1 MKKTQKILSA
11 ALSAAL
17 VLSAMAVPA
26 FADEAVGGGSAGA
39 AAGGSNPT
47 ESSTEVTPG
56 GTTEGT
62 GEGTGESTTTNVA
75 NVDGVECAT
84 VEDVNNAIKNS
95 ESKTLE
101 IELLNNATG
110 SIVIPEKTTVT
121 LDLNDKN
128 ITNEE
133 KKHTISNYGTLI
145 IKGSGTVDNVSHA
158 CAAVCN
164 YEGGNV
170 TLNGGTYTRS
180 KENGINSTN
189 AGGNSYYTIKNWGV
203 MTINDGVTVSNKG
216 HYSSMLGNGYQ
227 DGTNFDNHKD
237 ITEPNVSLTINGGT
251 FTGGINTIKNDDW
264 AKLAINGGTFENY
277 TQQSVMNW
285 NEAEISGG
293 TFTGAEGAKTV
304 VWNGY
309 GDANM
314 DKGKLTISGGT
325 FNGDVVATDLYSPLG
340 NPSVKISGGT
350 FTGDIIVQTL
360 SATTAI
366 DKDYL
371 EVSGGA
377 FGKDSE
383 ITLQQFVNKNEKK
396 GDPVTGNIGD
406 YCASGYTYVTD
417 GEGNTIVAAQRRKP
431 SGGST
436 GGGSSTVTSSY
447 SVTFNTN
454 GGSTIA
460 KETVEAN
467 SVLEKPTAPTKEGY
481 DFAGW
486 YTDKELTTVYDFT
499 AKITKN
505 LTLYA
510 AWAEKG
516 DEANQIIL
524 TIGEKTAKAF
534 GETKTNDVAP
544 KIVND
549 RTMLPARFVAESLG
563 AKVDWDE
570 EKQLVT
576 IVGVNE
582 KNEEVTIL
590 ITIDSDIALVN
601 GKEVKLDSPAF
612 IENDRTYTP
621 LRFISENLGAKVDW
635 NEEQQKVTIT
645 KLQATETAETD
656 ESAEEK

>member
-1 MKKTQKILSA
+1 MTVKCDGEVSTSASESA
-11 ALSAAL
+11 A
-17 VLSAMAVPA
+17 
-26 FADEAVGGGSAGA
+26 
-39 AAGGSNPT
+39 
-47 ESSTEVTPG
+47 
-56 GTTEGT
+56 
-62 GEGTGESTTTNVA
+62 VA
-75 NVDGVECAT
+75 NFPDAS
-84 VEDVNNAIKNS
+84 A
-95 ESKTLE
+95 
-101 IELLNNATG
+101 
-110 SIVIPEKTTVT
+110 
-121 LDLNDKN
+121 
-128 ITNEE
+128 
-133 KKHTISNYGTLI
+133 
-145 IKGSGTVDNVSHA
+145 
-158 CAAVCN
+158 
-164 YEGGNV
+164 
-170 TLNGGTYTRS
+170 TLNGGTYISANWYVIKNLGTMIIDGKVS
-180 KENGINSTN
+180 VKKPDDNENTASLVDNGWVNSTDTV
-189 AGGNSYYTIKNWGV
+189 AGDRVEAKAGKA
-203 MTINDGVTVSNKG
+203 
-216 HYSSMLGNGYQ
+216 
-227 DGTNFDNHKD
+227 
-237 ITEPNVSLTINGGT
+237 SLTIKSGDFIGKS
-251 FTGGINTIKNDDW
+251 GSKSCSVIKNDDYGT
-264 AKLAINGGTFENY
+264 LNIMGGTFDSNNNDGKENAA
-277 TQQSVMNW
+277 TILNW
-285 NEAEISGG
+285 NVATISGG
-293 TFTGAEGAKTV
+293 TFTGQYPISNGAY
-304 VWNGY
+304 NNE
-309 GDANM
+309 A
-314 DKGKLTISGGT
+314 DKGQITITGGKFTGSSSIFGKGEDGNGMGTVTISGGT
-325 FNGDVVATDLYSPLG
+325 FSAPTYG
-340 NPSVKISGGT
+340 NAGLIASKGGYTVSISGGT
-350 FTGDIIVQTL
+350 FT
-360 SATTAI
+360 
-366 DKDYL
+366 KN
-371 EVSGGA
+371 A
-377 FGKDSE
+377 F
-383 ITLQQFVNKNEKK
+383 N
-396 GDPVTGNIGD
+396 PD

-436 GGGSSTVTSSY
+436 GGGGSSTVTSSY

-460 KETVEAN
+460 KETIEAN

-486 YTDKELTTVYDFT
+486 YTDKELTTAYDFT
-499 AKITKN
+499 AKVTKN

>member
-26 FADEAVGGGSAGA
+26 FADGEAGTI
-39 AAGGSNPT
+39 PT
-47 ESSTEVTPG
+47 
-56 GTTEGT
+56 TTETGGT
-62 GEGTGESTTTNVA
+62 GEGTGGAEIPAEETKAAQIVGGEKYGTVA
-75 NVDGVECAT
+75 E
-84 VEDVNNAIKNS
+84 AI
-95 ESKTLE
+95 
-101 IELLNNATG
+101 AAVG
-110 SIVIPEKTTVT
+110 SIDGKTAEIKLLKDATESINIPSGVTVT
-121 LDLNDKN
+121 LDLNGNKIKVTAGDAIVNK
-128 ITNEE
+128 
-133 KKHTISNYGTLI
+133 GTL
-145 IKGSGTVDNVSHA
+145 TVKDDGGDGGDGEVSTSA
-158 CAAVCN
+158 SESAAVAN
-164 YEGGNV
+164 FPDASA
-170 TLNGGTYTRS
+170 TLNGGTYVS
-180 KENGINSTN
+180 ANW
-189 AGGNSYYTIKNWGV
+189 YVIKNLGTMV
-203 MTINDGVTVSNKG
+203 IDGKVSVKKPDGSTDTSSLVDNGWVGGTDMVAGESVTAQAGKA
-216 HYSSMLGNGYQ
+216 
-227 DGTNFDNHKD
+227 
-237 ITEPNVSLTINGGT
+237 SLTIKSGDFIGKS
-251 FTGGINTIKNDDW
+251 GSKSCSVIKNDDYGT
-264 AKLAINGGTFENY
+264 LNIMGGTFDSTYNKDAGNAA
-277 TQQSVMNW
+277 TILNW
-285 NEAEISGG
+285 NVAAISGG
-293 TFTGAEGAKTV
+293 TFKGQYPISNGAYNNEA
-304 VWNGY
+304 
-309 GDANM
+309 
-314 DKGKLTISGGT
+314 DKGQITITGGEFVGVSSIFGKGKGGDGKGTITVSGGT
-325 FNGDVVATDLYSPLG
+325 FDAPKFGDTTVIESA
-340 NPSVKISGGT
+340 GGYT
-350 FTGDIIVQTL
+350 VSI
-360 SATTAI
+360 
-366 DKDYL
+366 
-371 EVSGGA
+371 SGGA
-377 FGKDSE
+377 F
-383 ITLQQFVNKNEKK
+383 KN
-396 GDPVTGNIGD
+396 GAFNPD

-417 GEGNTIVAAQRRKP
+417 SEGNTIVAAQRRNP
-431 SGGST
+431 SGGNKG

-486 YTDKELTTVYDFT
+486 YTDKELTTAYDFT
-499 AKITKN
+499 AKVTKN

-524 TIGEKTAKAF
+524 TIGEKTAQAF

-621 LRFISENLGAKVDW
+621 LRFISEKLGANVDW

-645 KLQATETAETD
+645 KLQAAETAETD

>member
-26 FADEAVGGGSAGA
+26 FADGE
-39 AAGGSNPT
+39 
-47 ESSTEVTPG
+47 TEVTPPATTETGGTTTGGTTEG

-62 GEGTGESTTTNVA
+62 GEGTTTGESTTTNVA

-84 VEDVNNAIKNS
+84 VEAVNNAIKNS
-95 ESKTLE
+95 ESKTVE
-101 IELLNNATG
+101 IKLLNNANE
-110 SIVIPEKTTVT
+110 SINIPSGVTVT
-121 LDLNDKN
+121 LDLKGKK
-128 ITNEE
+128 ITVTAGDAIVN
-133 KKHTISNYGTLI
+133 KGTLTV
-145 IKGSGTVDNVSHA
+145 KGNGEVSASASGS
-158 CAAVCN
+158 AAVAN
-164 YEGGNV
+164 FPDASA
-170 TLNGGTYTRS
+170 TLNGGTYIS
-180 KENGINSTN
+180 ANW
-189 AGGNSYYTIKNWGV
+189 YVIKNLGV
-203 MTINDGVTVSNKG
+203 MTIDGKVSVKKPDKSTDTSSLVDNGWVDKIDTVAGESIAAQADKA
-216 HYSSMLGNGYQ
+216 
-227 DGTNFDNHKD
+227 
-237 ITEPNVSLTINGGT
+237 SLTIKSGDFLGT
-251 FTGGINTIKNDDW
+251 SGSKSCSVIKNDDYGT
-264 AKLAINGGTFENY
+264 LNIMGGTFDSGNNKDAENAA
-277 TQQSVMNW
+277 TILNW
-285 NEAEISGG
+285 NVTTISGG
-293 TFTGAEGAKTV
+293 TFTGQYPISNGAY
-304 VWNGY
+304 NNE
-309 GDANM
+309 A
-314 DKGKLTISGGT
+314 DKGQITITGGEFVGKSSIFGKGDGGDGMGAVIISGGT
-325 FNGDVVATDLYSPLG
+325 FNAPTYGDAELIASGYTVS
-340 NPSVKISGGT
+340 ISGGV
-350 FTGDIIVQTL
+350 FTE
-360 SATTAI
+360 
-366 DKDYL
+366 K
-371 EVSGGA
+371 A
-377 FGKDSE
+377 F
-383 ITLQQFVNKNEKK
+383 N
-396 GDPVTGNIGD
+396 PD

-417 GEGNTIVAAQRRKP
+417 DKGNIIVAAQRRKP

-436 GGGSSTVTSSY
+436 GGGGSSTITSSY

-534 GETKTNDVAP
+534 GEAKTNDVAP

-576 IVGVNE
+576 IVGINE

>member
-17 VLSAMAVPA
+17 VLSAMAVPT

-101 IELLNNATG
+101 IKLLNNATG

-121 LDLNDKN
+121 LDLKDKN
-128 ITNEE
+128 ITVTAGDAIVN
-133 KKHTISNYGTLI
+133 KGTLTV
-145 IKGSGTVDNVSHA
+145 KGDGEVSTSA
-158 CAAVCN
+158 SESAAVAN
-164 YEGGNV
+164 FPDASA
-170 TLNGGTYTRS
+170 TLNGGTYIS
-180 KENGINSTN
+180 ANW
-189 AGGNSYYTIKNWGV
+189 YVIKNLGAMV
-203 MTINDGVTVSNKG
+203 IDGKVSVKKPD
-216 HYSSMLGNGYQ
+216 GNENTASLVDNGWVN
-227 DGTNFDNHKD
+227 GTDKVAGED
-237 ITEPNVSLTINGGT
+237 VAAQAGKASLTIKSDDFLGKSGSKSCSV
-251 FTGGINTIKNDDW
+251 IKNDDYGT
-264 AKLAINGGTFENY
+264 LNIMGGTFDSTNN
-277 TQQSVMNW
+277 TGAGNTATILNW
-285 NEAEISGG
+285 NVAAISGG
-293 TFTGAEGAKTV
+293 TFKGQYPISNGAYNNEA
-304 VWNGY
+304 
-309 GDANM
+309 
-314 DKGKLTISGGT
+314 DKGQITITGGEFVGVSSIFGKGQGGDGKGTITVSGGT
-325 FNGDVVATDLYSPLG
+325 FDAPKFGDTTV
-340 NPSVKISGGT
+340 IE
-350 FTGDIIVQTL
+350 
-360 SATTAI
+360 SACGYTVSI
-366 DKDYL
+366 
-371 EVSGGA
+371 SGGA
-377 FGKDSE
+377 F
-383 ITLQQFVNKNEKK
+383 KN
-396 GDPVTGNIGD
+396 GAFNPD

-417 GEGNTIVAAQRRKP
+417 SEGNTIVAAQRRNP
-431 SGGST
+431 SGGNKG

-486 YTDKELTTVYDFT
+486 YTDKELTTAYDFT
-499 AKITKN
+499 AKVTKN

-524 TIGEKTAKAF
+524 TIGEKTAQAF

-621 LRFISENLGAKVDW
+621 LRFISEKLGANVDW

-645 KLQATETAETD
+645 KLQAAETAETD

>member
-17 VLSAMAVPA
+17 VLSAMAVPT

-101 IELLNNATG
+101 IKLLNNATE
-110 SIVIPEKTTVT
+110 SINIPSGVTVT

-128 ITNEE
+128 IKVTAGDAIVN
-133 KKHTISNYGTLI
+133 KGTLTV
-145 IKGSGTVDNVSHA
+145 KGNGEVSTSA
-158 CAAVCN
+158 SESAAVAN
-164 YEGGNV
+164 FPDASA
-170 TLNGGTYTRS
+170 TLNGGTYIS
-180 KENGINSTN
+180 ANW
-189 AGGNSYYTIKNWGV
+189 YVIKNLGT
-203 MTINDGVTVSNKG
+203 MIIDGKVSVKKPD
-216 HYSSMLGNGYQ
+216 GNEN
-227 DGTNFDNHKD
+227 TASLVDNGWYGSVDKVAGD
-237 ITEPNVSLTINGGT
+237 RVEAQAGKASLTIKSGDFIGKS
-251 FTGGINTIKNDDW
+251 GSKSCSVIKNDDYGT
-264 AKLAINGGTFENY
+264 LNIMGGTFDSNNNDGKENAA
-277 TQQSVMNW
+277 TILNW
-285 NEAEISGG
+285 NVA
-293 TFTGAEGAKTV
+293 
-304 VWNGY
+304 
-309 GDANM
+309 
-314 DKGKLTISGGT
+314 TISGGT
-325 FNGDVVATDLYSPLG
+325 FKGQYPISNGAYNNEADKGQITITGGEFVGVSSIFGKGEGG
-340 NPSVKISGGT
+340 NGMGTVTVSGGT
-350 FTGDIIVQTL
+350 FDAPNFGD
-360 SATTAI
+360 TTVI
-366 DKDYL
+366 ESKGGYTVT
-371 EVSGGA
+371 VSGGA
-377 FGKDSE
+377 FKAGA
-383 ITLQQFVNKNEKK
+383 FN
-396 GDPVTGNIGD
+396 PD

-436 GGGSSTVTSSY
+436 GGGGSSTVTSSY

>member
-17 VLSAMAVPA
+17 VLSAMAVPT

-101 IELLNNATG
+101 IKLLNNAPE
-110 SIVIPEKTTVT
+110 SINIPVGYVIT
-121 LDLNDKN
+121 LDLNGKN
-128 ITNEE
+128 ITVTAGDAIVN
-133 KKHTISNYGTLI
+133 KGTLTV
-145 IKGSGTVDNVSHA
+145 KGDGEVSTTA
-158 CAAVCN
+158 SVNAAVAN
-164 YEGGNV
+164 FPDASAI
-170 TLNGGTYTRS
+170 LNGGTYIS
-180 KENGINSTN
+180 ANW
-189 AGGNSYYTIKNWGV
+189 YVIKNLGAMV
-203 MTINDGVTVSNKG
+203 IDGKVSVKKPD
-216 HYSSMLGNGYQ
+216 GNENTASLVDNGWVN
-227 DGTNFDNHKD
+227 GTDKVAGED
-237 ITEPNVSLTINGGT
+237 VAAQAGKASLTIKSGDFLGKS
-251 FTGGINTIKNDDW
+251 GSKSCSVIKNDDYGT
-264 AKLAINGGTFENY
+264 LNIMGGTFDSTNN
-277 TQQSVMNW
+277 TGAGNAATILNW
-285 NEAEISGG
+285 NVAAISGG
-293 TFTGAEGAKTV
+293 TFKGQYPISNGAYNNEA
-304 VWNGY
+304 
-309 GDANM
+309 
-314 DKGKLTISGGT
+314 DKGQITITGGEFVGVSSIFGKGQDGDGKGTITVSGGT
-325 FNGDVVATDLYSPLG
+325 FDAPEFGDTTVIESA
-340 NPSVKISGGT
+340 GGYT
-350 FTGDIIVQTL
+350 VSI
-360 SATTAI
+360 
-366 DKDYL
+366 
-371 EVSGGA
+371 SGGA
-377 FGKDSE
+377 F
-383 ITLQQFVNKNEKK
+383 KN
-396 GDPVTGNIGD
+396 GAFNPD

-417 GEGNTIVAAQRRKP
+417 SEGNTIVAAQRRNP
-431 SGGST
+431 SGGNKG

-486 YTDKELTTVYDFT
+486 YTDKELTTAYDFT
-499 AKITKN
+499 AKVTKN

-524 TIGEKTAKAF
+524 TIGEKTAQAF

-621 LRFISENLGAKVDW
+621 LRFISEKLGANVDW

-645 KLQATETAETD
+645 KLQAAETAETD

>member
-26 FADEAVGGGSAGA
+26 FADGE
-39 AAGGSNPT
+39 
-47 ESSTEVTPG
+47 EVTTPATTETG
-56 GTTEGT
+56 GTTTGGT
-62 GEGTGESTTTNVA
+62 ETPAEETKAAQIGDTKYDTVADAIAAVGEGKTDEITLLKNVTESINIPG
-75 NVDGVECAT
+75 GV
-84 VEDVNNAIKNS
+84 
-95 ESKTLE
+95 
-101 IELLNNATG
+101 
-110 SIVIPEKTTVT
+110 TVT
-121 LDLNDKN
+121 LNLNGKN
-128 ITNEE
+128 ITVTAGDAIVN
-133 KKHTISNYGTLI
+133 KGTLTV
-145 IKGSGTVDNVSHA
+145 KGDGEVSTTASGS
-158 CAAVCN
+158 AAVAN
-164 YEGGNV
+164 FPDASA
-170 TLNGGTYTRS
+170 TLNGGTYIS
-180 KENGINSTN
+180 ANW
-189 AGGNSYYTIKNWGV
+189 YVIKNLGA
-203 MTINDGVTVSNKG
+203 MTIDGKVSVKKPD
-216 HYSSMLGNGYQ
+216 GNEN
-227 DGTNFDNHKD
+227 TASLVDNGWYGNADKVAGESIAAQAD
-237 ITEPNVSLTINGGT
+237 KASLTIKSGDFIGKS
-251 FTGGINTIKNDDW
+251 GSKSCSVIKNDDYGT
-264 AKLAINGGTFENY
+264 LNIMGGTFDSTNN
-277 TQQSVMNW
+277 TGAGNAATILNW
-285 NEAEISGG
+285 NVA
-293 TFTGAEGAKTV
+293 
-304 VWNGY
+304 
-309 GDANM
+309 
-314 DKGKLTISGGT
+314 TISGGT
-325 FNGDVVATDLYSPLG
+325 FKGQYPISNGAYNNEADKGQITITGGEFVGVSSIFGKGEGG
-340 NPSVKISGGT
+340 NGKGTVTVSGGT
-350 FTGDIIVQTL
+350 FDAPEFGDTTVIE
-360 SATTAI
+360 SAGGYTVTI
-366 DKDYL
+366 
-371 EVSGGA
+371 SGGA
-377 FGKDSE
+377 F
-383 ITLQQFVNKNEKK
+383 KN
-396 GDPVTGNIGD
+396 GAFNPDC
-406 YCASGYTYVTD
+406 CASGYTYVTD
-417 GEGNTIVAAQRRKP
+417 PEGNTIVAAQRRKP

-436 GGGSSTVTSSY
+436 GGGGSSTVTSSY

-549 RTMLPARFVAESLG
+549 RTMLPARFVSESLG

>member
-26 FADEAVGGGSAGA
+26 FADGEVGTIPTTTETGGTTT
-39 AAGGSNPT
+39 GGTT
-47 ESSTEVTPG
+47 EGGTTTG

-95 ESKTLE
+95 ESKTVE
-101 IELLNNATG
+101 IKLLNDATE
-110 SIVIPEKTTVT
+110 SIVIPSGVTVT
-121 LDLNDKN
+121 LDLNGKN
-128 ITNEE
+128 ITVTAGDAIVN
-133 KKHTISNYGTLI
+133 KGTLTV
-145 IKGSGTVDNVSHA
+145 KGDGEVSTTA
-158 CAAVCN
+158 SESAAVAN
-164 YEGGNV
+164 FPDASA
-170 TLNGGTYTRS
+170 TLNGGTYIS
-180 KENGINSTN
+180 ANW
-189 AGGNSYYTIKNWGV
+189 YVIKNLGA
-203 MTINDGVTVSNKG
+203 MTIDGKVSVKKPD
-216 HYSSMLGNGYQ
+216 GNEN
-227 DGTNFDNHKD
+227 TASLVDNGWYGNADKVAGESVAAQAD
-237 ITEPNVSLTINGGT
+237 KASLTIKSGDFIGKS
-251 FTGGINTIKNDDW
+251 GSKSCSVIKNDDYGT
-264 AKLAINGGTFENY
+264 LNIMGGTFDSNNNDGKENAA
-277 TQQSVMNW
+277 TILNW
-285 NEAEISGG
+285 NVATISGG
-293 TFTGAEGAKTV
+293 TFTGQYPISNGAY
-304 VWNGY
+304 NNE
-309 GDANM
+309 A
-314 DKGKLTISGGT
+314 DKGQITITGGEFVGVSSIFGKGEGGNGKGTVTVSGGTFDAPEFGDTTVIESAGGYTVTISGGA
-325 FNGDVVATDLYSPLG
+325 FKN
-340 NPSVKISGGT
+340 
-350 FTGDIIVQTL
+350 
-360 SATTAI
+360 
-366 DKDYL
+366 
-371 EVSGGA
+371 GA
-377 FGKDSE
+377 FNPDC
-383 ITLQQFVNKNEKK
+383 
-396 GDPVTGNIGD
+396 
-406 YCASGYTYVTD
+406 CASGYTYVTD
-417 GEGNTIVAAQRRKP
+417 PEGNTIVAAQRRNP
-431 SGGST
+431 SGGNKG

-447 SVTFNTN
+447 NVTFNTN
-454 GGSTIA
+454 GGSKIA

-576 IVGVNE
+576 IVGINE

-601 GKEVKLDSPAF
+601 GEEVKLDSPAF

-645 KLQATETAETD
+645 K
-656 ESAEEK
+656 

>member
-17 VLSAMAVPA
+17 VLSAMAVPT
-26 FADEAVGGGSAGA
+26 FADEAETAPA
-39 AAGGSNPT
+39 TT
-47 ESSTEVTPG
+47 ETG
-56 GTTEGT
+56 GTTTGGT
-62 GEGTGESTTTNVA
+62 TIVKGEGEGGAEGGSSEKTPVAETKAAQIVGGEKYDTVA
-75 NVDGVECAT
+75 E
-84 VEDVNNAIKNS
+84 AI
-95 ESKTLE
+95 
-101 IELLNNATG
+101 AAVG
-110 SIVIPEKTTVT
+110 SIDGKTAEIKLLKYATESINIPSGVTVT
-121 LDLNDKN
+121 LDLNDNN
-128 ITNEE
+128 ITVTAGDAIVN
-133 KKHTISNYGTLI
+133 KGTLTV
-145 IKGSGTVDNVSHA
+145 KGDGKVSTSA
-158 CAAVCN
+158 SESAAVAN
-164 YEGGNV
+164 FPDASA
-170 TLNGGTYTRS
+170 TLNGGTYIS
-180 KENGINSTN
+180 ANW
-189 AGGNSYYTIKNWGV
+189 YVIKNLGA
-203 MTINDGVTVSNKG
+203 MIIDGKVSVKKPDGSTDTSSLVDNGWVNSPTDTVAGEKVKA
-216 HYSSMLGNGYQ
+216 Q
-227 DGTNFDNHKD
+227 ADKA
-237 ITEPNVSLTINGGT
+237 SLTIKSGDFKSGSKSCSV
-251 FTGGINTIKNDDW
+251 IKNDDYGT
-264 AKLAINGGTFENY
+264 LNIMGGTFDSIDNKGPENAA
-277 TQQSVMNW
+277 TILNW
-285 NEAEISGG
+285 NVATISGG
-293 TFTGAEGAKTV
+293 TFTGQYPISNGAY
-304 VWNGY
+304 NNE
-309 GDANM
+309 A
-314 DKGKLTISGGT
+314 DKGQITITGGKFVGESSIFGKGDGGDGKGTVTVSGGTFDAPNFGDTTDGYTVTISGGA
-325 FNGDVVATDLYSPLG
+325 FKA
-340 NPSVKISGGT
+340 
-350 FTGDIIVQTL
+350 
-360 SATTAI
+360 
-366 DKDYL
+366 
-371 EVSGGA
+371 GA
-377 FGKDSE
+377 F
-383 ITLQQFVNKNEKK
+383 N
-396 GDPVTGNIGD
+396 PD

-436 GGGSSTVTSSY
+436 GGGGSSTVTSSY

-454 GGSTIA
+454 GGSTVA

>member
-17 VLSAMAVPA
+17 VLSAMAVPT

-39 AAGGSNPT
+39 ATGT
-47 ESSTEVTPG
+47 VTGEITG

-62 GEGTGESTTTNVA
+62 GEGTTTGGTETPAEETKAAQIGDTKYDTVA
-75 NVDGVECAT
+75 DAIAAVDGIDGKTAE
-84 VEDVNNAIKNS
+84 IK
-95 ESKTLE
+95 
-101 IELLNNATG
+101 LLNDATE
-110 SIVIPEKTTVT
+110 SINIPVGYVIT
-121 LDLNDKN
+121 LDLKDKN
-128 ITNEE
+128 ITVTAGDAIVN
-133 KKHTISNYGTLI
+133 KGTLTV
-145 IKGSGTVDNVSHA
+145 KGDGEVSTSA
-158 CAAVCN
+158 SESAAVAN
-164 YEGGNV
+164 FPDASA
-170 TLNGGTYTRS
+170 TLNGGTYIS
-180 KENGINSTN
+180 ANW
-189 AGGNSYYTIKNWGV
+189 YVIKNLGT
-203 MTINDGVTVSNKG
+203 MIIDGKVSVKKPD
-216 HYSSMLGNGYQ
+216 GNEN
-227 DGTNFDNHKD
+227 TASLVDNGWYGSVDKVAGD
-237 ITEPNVSLTINGGT
+237 RVEAQAGKASLTIKSGDFIGKS
-251 FTGGINTIKNDDW
+251 GSKSCSVIKNDDYGT
-264 AKLAINGGTFENY
+264 LNIMGGTFDSTNN
-277 TQQSVMNW
+277 TGAGNAATILNW
-285 NEAEISGG
+285 NVAAISGG
-293 TFTGAEGAKTV
+293 TFKGQYPISNGAYNNEA
-304 VWNGY
+304 
-309 GDANM
+309 
-314 DKGKLTISGGT
+314 DKGQITITGGEFVGVSSIFGKGQGGDGKGTITVSGGT
-325 FNGDVVATDLYSPLG
+325 FDAPEFGDTTVIESA
-340 NPSVKISGGT
+340 GGYT
-350 FTGDIIVQTL
+350 VSI
-360 SATTAI
+360 
-366 DKDYL
+366 
-371 EVSGGA
+371 SGGA
-377 FGKDSE
+377 F
-383 ITLQQFVNKNEKK
+383 KN
-396 GDPVTGNIGD
+396 GAFNPD

-417 GEGNTIVAAQRRKP
+417 SEGNTIVAAQRRNP
-431 SGGST
+431 SGGNKG

-447 SVTFNTN
+447 NVTFNTN

-486 YTDKELTTVYDFT
+486 YTDKELTTAYDFT
-499 AKITKN
+499 AKVTKN

-635 NEEQQKVTIT
+635 NDEQQKVTIT

>member
-26 FADEAVGGGSAGA
+26 FADEVGGGSAGA
-39 AAGGSNPT
+39 ATGT
-47 ESSTEVTPG
+47 VTGEITG

-62 GEGTGESTTTNVA
+62 GEGTTTGGTETPAEETKAAQIGDTKYDTVA
-75 NVDGVECAT
+75 DAIAAVDGIDGKTAE
-84 VEDVNNAIKNS
+84 IK
-95 ESKTLE
+95 
-101 IELLNNATG
+101 LLNDATE
-110 SIVIPEKTTVT
+110 SINIPVGYVIT
-121 LDLNDKN
+121 LDLNGKN
-128 ITNEE
+128 ITVTAGDAIVN
-133 KKHTISNYGTLI
+133 KGTLTV
-145 IKGSGTVDNVSHA
+145 KGDGEVSTTA
-158 CAAVCN
+158 SVNAAVAN
-164 YEGGNV
+164 FPDASAI
-170 TLNGGTYTRS
+170 LNGGTYIS
-180 KENGINSTN
+180 ANW
-189 AGGNSYYTIKNWGV
+189 YVIKNLGAMV
-203 MTINDGVTVSNKG
+203 IDGKVSVKKPD
-216 HYSSMLGNGYQ
+216 GNENTASLVDNGWVN
-227 DGTNFDNHKD
+227 GTDKVAGED
-237 ITEPNVSLTINGGT
+237 VAAQAGKASLTIKSGDFLGKS
-251 FTGGINTIKNDDW
+251 GSKSCSVIKNDDYGT
-264 AKLAINGGTFENY
+264 LNIMGGTFDSTNN
-277 TQQSVMNW
+277 TGAGNAATILNW
-285 NEAEISGG
+285 NVAAISGG
-293 TFTGAEGAKTV
+293 TFKGQYPISNGAYNNEA
-304 VWNGY
+304 
-309 GDANM
+309 
-314 DKGKLTISGGT
+314 DKGQITITGGEFVGVSSIFGKGQGGDGKGTITVSGGT
-325 FNGDVVATDLYSPLG
+325 FDAPEFGDTTVIESA
-340 NPSVKISGGT
+340 GGYT
-350 FTGDIIVQTL
+350 VSI
-360 SATTAI
+360 
-366 DKDYL
+366 
-371 EVSGGA
+371 SGGA
-377 FGKDSE
+377 F
-383 ITLQQFVNKNEKK
+383 KN
-396 GDPVTGNIGD
+396 GAFNPD

-417 GEGNTIVAAQRRKP
+417 SEGNTIVAAQRRNP
-431 SGGST
+431 SGGNKG

-505 LTLYA
+505 LILYA

-635 NEEQQKVTIT
+635 NDEQQKVTIT

>member
-26 FADEAVGGGSAGA
+26 FADGEAGGGSAG
-39 AAGGSNPT
+39 AGGSNPT

-62 GEGTGESTTTNVA
+62 GEGTTTGESTTTNVA

-84 VEDVNNAIKNS
+84 VEAVNNAIKNS
-95 ESKTLE
+95 ESKTVE
-101 IELLNNATG
+101 IKLLNDATE
-110 SIVIPEKTTVT
+110 SINIPSGVTVT
-121 LDLNDKN
+121 LDLNGKN
-128 ITNEE
+128 ITVTAGDAIVN
-133 KKHTISNYGTLI
+133 KGTLTV
-145 IKGSGTVDNVSHA
+145 KGDGEVSTTA
-158 CAAVCN
+158 SESAAVAN
-164 YEGGNV
+164 FPDASA
-170 TLNGGTYTRS
+170 TLNGGTYTS
-180 KENGINSTN
+180 ANW
-189 AGGNSYYTIKNWGV
+189 YVIKNLGAMV
-203 MTINDGVTVSNKG
+203 IDGKVSVKKPDG
-216 HYSSMLGNGYQ
+216 STDTSSLVDNGWYGDADKVAGESVAAQ
-227 DGTNFDNHKD
+227 ADKA
-237 ITEPNVSLTINGGT
+237 SLTIKSGDFIGKS
-251 FTGGINTIKNDDW
+251 GSKSCSVIKNDDYGT
-264 AKLAINGGTFENY
+264 LNIMGGTFDSNNNDGKENAA
-277 TQQSVMNW
+277 TILNW
-285 NEAEISGG
+285 NVA
-293 TFTGAEGAKTV
+293 
-304 VWNGY
+304 
-309 GDANM
+309 
-314 DKGKLTISGGT
+314 TISGGT
-325 FNGDVVATDLYSPLG
+325 FKGQYPISNGAYNNEADKGQITITGGEFVGVSSIFGKGDGGDGMGA
-340 NPSVKISGGT
+340 VIISGGT
-350 FTGDIIVQTL
+350 FNAPTYGDAELIASGYTVTI
-360 SATTAI
+360 
-366 DKDYL
+366 
-371 EVSGGA
+371 SGGA
-377 FGKDSE
+377 FKAGA
-383 ITLQQFVNKNEKK
+383 FN
-396 GDPVTGNIGD
+396 PD

-436 GGGSSTVTSSY
+436 GGGGSSTVTSSY

>member
-26 FADEAVGGGSAGA
+26 FADGEAGGGNAGA
-39 AAGGSNPT
+39 ATGGGAPK
-47 ESSTEVTPG
+47 ESTEITPG
-56 GTTEGT
+56 GTTTGGT
-62 GEGTGESTTTNVA
+62 ETPAEETKAAQIGTEKYDTVAKAIEAVVAAVDKTAEIKLLKDTTESIN
-75 NVDGVECAT
+75 
-84 VEDVNNAIKNS
+84 
-95 ESKTLE
+95 
-101 IELLNNATG
+101 
-110 SIVIPEKTTVT
+110 IPKETTVT
-121 LDLNDKN
+121 LDLNGKN
-128 ITNEE
+128 INVDTESAIIN
-133 KKHTISNYGTLI
+133 KGTLTV
-145 IKGSGTVDNVSHA
+145 KGNGNVSASGAQH
-158 CAAVCN
+158 AAVAN
-164 YEGGNV
+164 LPDASA
-170 TLNGGTYTRS
+170 TLNGGTYTS
-180 KENGINSTN
+180 ANW
-189 AGGNSYYTIKNWGV
+189 YVIKNLGV
-203 MTINDGVTVSNKG
+203 MTIDGEVSVKKPDG
-216 HYSSMLGNGYQ
+216 STDTSSLVDNGWYGDADKVAGESVAAQ
-227 DGTNFDNHKD
+227 ADKA
-237 ITEPNVSLTINGGT
+237 SLTIKSGDFIGT
-251 FTGGINTIKNDDW
+251 SGSKSCSVIKNDDYGT
-264 AKLAINGGTFENY
+264 LNIMGGTFDSGNNDGKENAA
-277 TQQSVMNW
+277 TILNW
-285 NEAEISGG
+285 NVATISGG
-293 TFTGAEGAKTV
+293 TFTGQYPISNGAY
-304 VWNGY
+304 NNE
-309 GDANM
+309 A
-314 DKGKLTISGGT
+314 DKGQITITGGEFVGKSSIFGKGDGGDGMGAVIISGGT
-325 FNGDVVATDLYSPLG
+325 FNAPTYGDAGLIASGYTVS
-340 NPSVKISGGT
+340 ISGGT
-350 FTGDIIVQTL
+350 FT
-360 SATTAI
+360 
-366 DKDYL
+366 KN
-371 EVSGGA
+371 A
-377 FGKDSE
+377 F
-383 ITLQQFVNKNEKK
+383 N
-396 GDPVTGNIGD
+396 PD

-417 GEGNTIVAAQRRKP
+417 DKGNIIVAAQRRKP

-436 GGGSSTVTSSY
+436 GGGGSSTITSSY
-447 SVTFNTN
+447 NVTFNTN

-576 IVGVNE
+576 IVGINE

-621 LRFISENLGAKVDW
+621 LRFISENLGANVDW

>member
-26 FADEAVGGGSAGA
+26 FADGE
-39 AAGGSNPT
+39 
-47 ESSTEVTPG
+47 EVTTPATTETG
-56 GTTEGT
+56 GTTTGGAETPAEETKAAQIGT
-62 GEGTGESTTTNVA
+62 EKYDTVAKAIEAVVAAVDKTAEIKLLKNTTENI
-75 NVDGVECAT
+75 N
-84 VEDVNNAIKNS
+84 
-95 ESKTLE
+95 
-101 IELLNNATG
+101 
-110 SIVIPEKTTVT
+110 IPKETTVT

-128 ITNEE
+128 ITVNTESAIIN
-133 KKHTISNYGTLI
+133 KGTLTV
-145 IKGSGTVDNVSHA
+145 KGNGNVSASGAQH
-158 CAAVCN
+158 AAVAN
-164 YEGGNV
+164 FPDASA
-170 TLNGGTYTRS
+170 TLNGGTYVS
-180 KENGINSTN
+180 ANW
-189 AGGNSYYTIKNWGV
+189 YVIKNLGAMVIDGKVSVKKPDGSTDTSSLVDNGWYGDAAND
-203 MTINDGVTVSNKG
+203 TIGGSDLSANAQADKA
-216 HYSSMLGNGYQ
+216 
-227 DGTNFDNHKD
+227 
-237 ITEPNVSLTINGGT
+237 SLTIKSGDFIGKS
-251 FTGGINTIKNDDW
+251 GSKSCSVIKNDDYGT
-264 AKLAINGGTFENY
+264 LNIMGGTFDSNNNDGKENAA
-277 TQQSVMNW
+277 TILNW
-285 NEAEISGG
+285 NVA
-293 TFTGAEGAKTV
+293 
-304 VWNGY
+304 
-309 GDANM
+309 
-314 DKGKLTISGGT
+314 TISGGT
-325 FNGDVVATDLYSPLG
+325 FKGQYPISNGAYNNEADKGQITITGGEFVGVSSIFGKGEGG
-340 NPSVKISGGT
+340 NGKGTVTVSGGT
-350 FTGDIIVQTL
+350 FDAPEFGDTTVIE
-360 SATTAI
+360 SAGGYTVTI
-366 DKDYL
+366 
-371 EVSGGA
+371 SGGA
-377 FGKDSE
+377 FKAGA
-383 ITLQQFVNKNEKK
+383 FN
-396 GDPVTGNIGD
+396 PD

-417 GEGNTIVAAQRRKP
+417 DKGNIIVAAQRRKP

-436 GGGSSTVTSSY
+436 GGGGSSTITSSY

-534 GETKTNDVAP
+534 GEAKTNDVAP

-570 EKQLVT
+570 DKQLVT
-576 IVGVNE
+576 IVGINE

-601 GKEVKLDSPAF
+601 GEEVKLDSPAF

-645 KLQATETAETD
+645 K
-656 ESAEEK
+656 

>member
-17 VLSAMAVPA
+17 VLSAMAVPT
-26 FADEAVGGGSAGA
+26 FANGE
-39 AAGGSNPT
+39 
-47 ESSTEVTPG
+47 TEVTPPA
-56 GTTEGT
+56 TTET
-62 GEGTGESTTTNVA
+62 VGTGESTTTNVA
-75 NVDGVECAT
+75 NVDGVEYAT
-84 VEDVNNAIKNS
+84 VEDVNDAIKNS
-95 ESKTLE
+95 ESKTAE
-101 IELLNNATG
+101 IKLLKDATG

-121 LDLNDKN
+121 LNLNCKN
-128 ITNEE
+128 ITVTAGDAIVN
-133 KKHTISNYGTLI
+133 KGTLTV
-145 IKGSGTVDNVSHA
+145 KGDGEVSTSA
-158 CAAVCN
+158 SESAAVAN
-164 YEGGNV
+164 FPDASA
-170 TLNGGTYTRS
+170 TLNGGTYISANWYVIKNLGTMIIDGKVS
-180 KENGINSTN
+180 VKKPDDNENTASLVDNGWVNSTDTV
-189 AGGNSYYTIKNWGV
+189 AGDRVEAKAGKA
-203 MTINDGVTVSNKG
+203 
-216 HYSSMLGNGYQ
+216 
-227 DGTNFDNHKD
+227 
-237 ITEPNVSLTINGGT
+237 SLTIKSGDFIGKS
-251 FTGGINTIKNDDW
+251 GSKSCSVIKNDDYGT
-264 AKLAINGGTFENY
+264 LNIMGGTFDSNNNDGKENAA
-277 TQQSVMNW
+277 TILNW
-285 NEAEISGG
+285 NVATISGG
-293 TFTGAEGAKTV
+293 TFTGQYPISNGAY
-304 VWNGY
+304 NNE
-309 GDANM
+309 A
-314 DKGKLTISGGT
+314 DKGQITITGGKFTGSSSIFGKGEDGNGMGTVTISGGT
-325 FNGDVVATDLYSPLG
+325 FSAPTYG
-340 NPSVKISGGT
+340 NAGLIASGGYTVSISGGT
-350 FTGDIIVQTL
+350 FT
-360 SATTAI
+360 
-366 DKDYL
+366 KN
-371 EVSGGA
+371 A
-377 FGKDSE
+377 F
-383 ITLQQFVNKNEKK
+383 N
-396 GDPVTGNIGD
+396 PD

-436 GGGSSTVTSSY
+436 GGGGSSTVTSSY

-460 KETVEAN
+460 KETIEAN

-486 YTDKELTTVYDFT
+486 YTDKELTTAYDFT
-499 AKITKN
+499 AKVTKN

>member
-1 MKKTQKILSA
+1 MNDA
-11 ALSAAL
+11 
-17 VLSAMAVPA
+17 
-26 FADEAVGGGSAGA
+26 
-39 AAGGSNPT
+39 T
-47 ESSTEVTPG
+47 ESINIPVG
-56 GTTEGT
+56 Y
-62 GEGTGESTTTNVA
+62 
-75 NVDGVECAT
+75 
-84 VEDVNNAIKNS
+84 
-95 ESKTLE
+95 
-101 IELLNNATG
+101 
-110 SIVIPEKTTVT
+110 VIT
-121 LDLNDKN
+121 LDLNGKN
-128 ITNEE
+128 ITVTAGDAIVN
-133 KKHTISNYGTLI
+133 KGTLTV
-145 IKGSGTVDNVSHA
+145 KGDGEVSTTA
-158 CAAVCN
+158 SVNAAVAN
-164 YEGGNV
+164 FPDASAI
-170 TLNGGTYTRS
+170 LNGGTYIS
-180 KENGINSTN
+180 ANW
-189 AGGNSYYTIKNWGV
+189 YVIKNLGAMV
-203 MTINDGVTVSNKG
+203 IDGKVSVKKPD
-216 HYSSMLGNGYQ
+216 GNENTASLVDNGWVN
-227 DGTNFDNHKD
+227 GTDKVAGED
-237 ITEPNVSLTINGGT
+237 VAAQAGKASLTIKSGDFLGKS
-251 FTGGINTIKNDDW
+251 GSKSCSVIKNDDYGT
-264 AKLAINGGTFENY
+264 LNIMGGTFDSTNN
-277 TQQSVMNW
+277 TGAGNAATILNW
-285 NEAEISGG
+285 NVAAISGG
-293 TFTGAEGAKTV
+293 TFKGQYPISNGAYNNEA
-304 VWNGY
+304 
-309 GDANM
+309 
-314 DKGKLTISGGT
+314 DKGQITITGGEFVGVSSIFGKGQGGDGKGTITVSGGT
-325 FNGDVVATDLYSPLG
+325 FDAPEFGDTTVIESA
-340 NPSVKISGGT
+340 GGYT
-350 FTGDIIVQTL
+350 VSI
-360 SATTAI
+360 
-366 DKDYL
+366 
-371 EVSGGA
+371 SGGA
-377 FGKDSE
+377 F
-383 ITLQQFVNKNEKK
+383 KN
-396 GDPVTGNIGD
+396 GAFNPD

-417 GEGNTIVAAQRRKP
+417 SEGNTIVAAQRRNP
-431 SGGST
+431 SGGNKG

-486 YTDKELTTVYDFT
+486 YTDKELTTAYDFT
-499 AKITKN
+499 AKVTKN

-524 TIGEKTAKAF
+524 TIGEKTAQAF

-621 LRFISENLGAKVDW
+621 LRFISEKLGANVDW

-645 KLQATETAETD
+645 KLQAAETAETD

>member
-26 FADEAVGGGSAGA
+26 FADGE
-39 AAGGSNPT
+39 
-47 ESSTEVTPG
+47 EVTTPATTETG
-56 GTTEGT
+56 GTTT
-62 GEGTGESTTTNVA
+62 GGAETPAEETKAAQIGDEKYDTVA
-75 NVDGVECAT
+75 AAVEAVDGIDGKTAE
-84 VEDVNNAIKNS
+84 IK
-95 ESKTLE
+95 
-101 IELLNNATG
+101 LLNDVTE
-110 SIVIPEKTTVT
+110 SINIPSEVTVT
-121 LDLNDKN
+121 LDLNGKN
-128 ITNEE
+128 INVNTE
-133 KKHTISNYGTLI
+133 SAI
-145 IKGSGTVDNVSHA
+145 INKGALTVKGNGNVSASGAQH
-158 CAAVCN
+158 AAVAN
-164 YEGGNV
+164 FPDASA
-170 TLNGGTYTRS
+170 TLNGGTYIS
-180 KENGINSTN
+180 ANW
-189 AGGNSYYTIKNWGV
+189 YVIKNLGAMVIDGKVSVKKPDESTDTSSLVDNGWYGDAAND
-203 MTINDGVTVSNKG
+203 TIGGSDLSANAQADKA
-216 HYSSMLGNGYQ
+216 
-227 DGTNFDNHKD
+227 
-237 ITEPNVSLTINGGT
+237 SLTIKSGDFIGKS
-251 FTGGINTIKNDDW
+251 GSKSCSVIKNDDYGT
-264 AKLAINGGTFENY
+264 LNIMGGTFDSINNKGTENAA
-277 TQQSVMNW
+277 TILNW
-285 NEAEISGG
+285 NVA
-293 TFTGAEGAKTV
+293 
-304 VWNGY
+304 
-309 GDANM
+309 
-314 DKGKLTISGGT
+314 TISGGT
-325 FNGDVVATDLYSPLG
+325 FKGQYPIANGAYNNEADKGQITITGGEFVGVSSIFGKGEGG
-340 NPSVKISGGT
+340 NGKGTVTVSGGT
-350 FTGDIIVQTL
+350 FDAPEFGDTTVIE
-360 SATTAI
+360 SAGGYTVTI
-366 DKDYL
+366 
-371 EVSGGA
+371 SGGA
-377 FGKDSE
+377 FKAGA
-383 ITLQQFVNKNEKK
+383 FN
-396 GDPVTGNIGD
+396 PD

-417 GEGNTIVAAQRRKP
+417 DKGNIIVAAQRRKP

-436 GGGSSTVTSSY
+436 GGGGSSTITSSY

-454 GGSTIA
+454 GGSAIA

-534 GETKTNDVAP
+534 GEAKTNDVAP

-576 IVGVNE
+576 IVGINE

-601 GKEVKLDSPAF
+601 GEEVKLDSPAF

-645 KLQATETAETD
+645 K
-656 ESAEEK
+656 

>member
-26 FADEAVGGGSAGA
+26 FADGEVGTIPTTTETGG
-39 AAGGSNPT
+39 T
-47 ESSTEVTPG
+47 TTG
-56 GTTEGT
+56 GTTEGEGT
-62 GEGTGESTTTNVA
+62 TTGGTETPAEETKAAQIGDTKYDTVADAIAAVGEGK
-75 NVDGVECAT
+75 T
-84 VEDVNNAIKNS
+84 VEIK
-95 ESKTLE
+95 
-101 IELLNNATG
+101 LLNDATE
-110 SIVIPEKTTVT
+110 SIVIPSGVTVT
-121 LDLNDKN
+121 LDLNGKN
-128 ITNEE
+128 ITVTAGDAIVN
-133 KKHTISNYGTLI
+133 KGTLTV
-145 IKGSGTVDNVSHA
+145 KGDGEVSTTA
-158 CAAVCN
+158 SESAAVAN
-164 YEGGNV
+164 FPDASA
-170 TLNGGTYTRS
+170 TLNGGTYIS
-180 KENGINSTN
+180 ANW
-189 AGGNSYYTIKNWGV
+189 YVIKNLGA
-203 MTINDGVTVSNKG
+203 MTIDGKVSVKKPD
-216 HYSSMLGNGYQ
+216 GNEN
-227 DGTNFDNHKD
+227 TASLVDNGWYGNADKVAGESIAAQAD
-237 ITEPNVSLTINGGT
+237 KASLTIKSGDFIGKS
-251 FTGGINTIKNDDW
+251 GSKSCSVIKNDDYGT
-264 AKLAINGGTFENY
+264 LNIMGGTFDSNNNDGKENAA
-277 TQQSVMNW
+277 TILNW
-285 NEAEISGG
+285 NVATISGG
-293 TFTGAEGAKTV
+293 TFTGRYPISNGAY
-304 VWNGY
+304 NNE
-309 GDANM
+309 A
-314 DKGKLTISGGT
+314 DKGQITITGGEFVGESSIFGKGDGGDGMGAVIISGGT
-325 FNGDVVATDLYSPLG
+325 FNAPTYGDARL
-340 NPSVKISGGT
+340 IASGYT
-350 FTGDIIVQTL
+350 VTI
-360 SATTAI
+360 
-366 DKDYL
+366 
-371 EVSGGA
+371 SGGA
-377 FGKDSE
+377 FKAGA
-383 ITLQQFVNKNEKK
+383 FN
-396 GDPVTGNIGD
+396 PD

-417 GEGNTIVAAQRRKP
+417 DKGNIIVAAQRRKP

-436 GGGSSTVTSSY
+436 GGGGSSTITSSY

-454 GGSTIA
+454 GGSKIA

-576 IVGVNE
+576 IVGINE

-601 GKEVKLDSPAF
+601 GEEVKLDSPAF

-645 KLQATETAETD
+645 R
-656 ESAEEK
+656 

>member
-26 FADEAVGGGSAGA
+26 FADGE
-39 AAGGSNPT
+39 
-47 ESSTEVTPG
+47 EVTTPATTETGGTTTG
-56 GTTEGT
+56 GTTEGGT
-62 GEGTGESTTTNVA
+62 TTGGTTEGEGSGESTTTNVA

-95 ESKTLE
+95 ESKTVE
-101 IELLNNATG
+101 IKLLNDATE
-110 SIVIPEKTTVT
+110 SINIPSGVTVT
-121 LDLNDKN
+121 LDLNGKN
-128 ITNEE
+128 ITVTAGDAIVN
-133 KKHTISNYGTLI
+133 KGTLTV
-145 IKGSGTVDNVSHA
+145 KGDGEVSAAASGS
-158 CAAVCN
+158 AAVAN
-164 YEGGNV
+164 FPDASA
-170 TLNGGTYTRS
+170 TLNGGTYVS
-180 KENGINSTN
+180 ANW
-189 AGGNSYYTIKNWGV
+189 YVIKNLGTMV
-203 MTINDGVTVSNKG
+203 IDGKVSVKKPDKSTDTSSLVDNGWVDKIDTVAGESIAAQADKA
-216 HYSSMLGNGYQ
+216 
-227 DGTNFDNHKD
+227 
-237 ITEPNVSLTINGGT
+237 SLTIKSGDFLGT
-251 FTGGINTIKNDDW
+251 SGSKSCSVIKNDDYGT
-264 AKLAINGGTFENY
+264 LNIMGGTFDSGNNKDAENAA
-277 TQQSVMNW
+277 TILNW
-285 NEAEISGG
+285 NVATISGG
-293 TFTGAEGAKTV
+293 TFTGQYPISNGAYK
-304 VWNGY
+304 NE
-309 GDANM
+309 A
-314 DKGKLTISGGT
+314 DKGQITITGGKFVGKSSIFGKGDGGDGMGAVIISGGT
-325 FNGDVVATDLYSPLG
+325 FNAPTYGDAELIASGYTVS
-340 NPSVKISGGT
+340 ISGGV
-350 FTGDIIVQTL
+350 FTE
-360 SATTAI
+360 
-366 DKDYL
+366 K
-371 EVSGGA
+371 A
-377 FGKDSE
+377 F
-383 ITLQQFVNKNEKK
+383 N
-396 GDPVTGNIGD
+396 PD

-417 GEGNTIVAAQRRKP
+417 DKGNIIVAAQRRKP

-436 GGGSSTVTSSY
+436 GGGGSSTITSSY

-549 RTMLPARFVAESLG
+549 RTMLPARFVSESLG

-635 NEEQQKVTIT
+635 NDEQQKVTIT

>member
-26 FADEAVGGGSAGA
+26 FADGEAGTIPTTTETGGA
-39 AAGGSNPT
+39 T
-47 ESSTEVTPG
+47 TG
-56 GTTEGT
+56 GTTEGGT
-62 GEGTGESTTTNVA
+62 TTGGTTEGEGTTTGESTTTNVA

-84 VEDVNNAIKNS
+84 VEAVNNAIKNS
-95 ESKTLE
+95 ESKTVE
-101 IELLNNATG
+101 IKLLDNATE
-110 SIVIPEKTTVT
+110 SINIPSGVTVT
-121 LDLNDKN
+121 LDLNGNKIKVTAGDAIVNK
-128 ITNEE
+128 
-133 KKHTISNYGTLI
+133 GTL
-145 IKGSGTVDNVSHA
+145 TVKDDGGDGEVSTSA
-158 CAAVCN
+158 SESAAVAN
-164 YEGGNV
+164 FPDASA
-170 TLNGGTYTRS
+170 TLNGGTYIS
-180 KENGINSTN
+180 ANW
-189 AGGNSYYTIKNWGV
+189 YVIKNLGTMV
-203 MTINDGVTVSNKG
+203 IDGKVSVKKPDKSTDTSSLVDNGWVDKIDTVAGESIAAQADKA
-216 HYSSMLGNGYQ
+216 
-227 DGTNFDNHKD
+227 
-237 ITEPNVSLTINGGT
+237 SLTIKSGDFLGT
-251 FTGGINTIKNDDW
+251 SGSKSCSVIKNDDYGT
-264 AKLAINGGTFENY
+264 LNIMGGTFDSGNNKDAENAA
-277 TQQSVMNW
+277 TILNW
-285 NEAEISGG
+285 NVATISGG
-293 TFTGAEGAKTV
+293 TFTGQYPISNGAYNNEG
-304 VWNGY
+304 
-309 GDANM
+309 
-314 DKGKLTISGGT
+314 DKGQITITGGEFVGESSIFGKGDGGDGMGAVIISGGT
-325 FNGDVVATDLYSPLG
+325 FNAHTYGDAGLIASKGGYTVS
-340 NPSVKISGGT
+340 ISGGV
-350 FTGDIIVQTL
+350 FTE
-360 SATTAI
+360 
-366 DKDYL
+366 K
-371 EVSGGA
+371 A
-377 FGKDSE
+377 F
-383 ITLQQFVNKNEKK
+383 N
-396 GDPVTGNIGD
+396 PD

-417 GEGNTIVAAQRRKP
+417 DKGNIIVAAQRRKP

-436 GGGSSTVTSSY
+436 GGGGSSTVTSSY

>member
-17 VLSAMAVPA
+17 VLSAMAVPT
-26 FADEAVGGGSAGA
+26 FANGE
-39 AAGGSNPT
+39 
-47 ESSTEVTPG
+47 TEVTPPA
-56 GTTEGT
+56 TTET
-62 GEGTGESTTTNVA
+62 VGTGESTTTNVA
-75 NVDGVECAT
+75 NVDGVENST
-84 VEDVNNAIKNS
+84 VEDVNDAIKNS
-95 ESKTLE
+95 ESKTAE
-101 IELLNNATG
+101 IKLLKDATG

-121 LDLNDKN
+121 LNLNCKN
-128 ITNEE
+128 ITVTAGDAIVN
-133 KKHTISNYGTLI
+133 KGTLTV
-145 IKGSGTVDNVSHA
+145 KGDGEVSTSA
-158 CAAVCN
+158 SESAAVAN
-164 YEGGNV
+164 FPDASA
-170 TLNGGTYTRS
+170 TLNGGTYISANWYVIKNLGTMIIDGKVS
-180 KENGINSTN
+180 VKKPDDNENTASLVDNGWVNSTDTV
-189 AGGNSYYTIKNWGV
+189 AGDRVEAKAGKA
-203 MTINDGVTVSNKG
+203 
-216 HYSSMLGNGYQ
+216 
-227 DGTNFDNHKD
+227 
-237 ITEPNVSLTINGGT
+237 SLTIKSGDFIGKS
-251 FTGGINTIKNDDW
+251 GSKSCSVIKNDDYGT
-264 AKLAINGGTFENY
+264 LNIMGGTFDSNNNDGKENAA
-277 TQQSVMNW
+277 TILNW
-285 NEAEISGG
+285 NVATISGG
-293 TFTGAEGAKTV
+293 TFTGQYPISNGAY
-304 VWNGY
+304 NNE
-309 GDANM
+309 A
-314 DKGKLTISGGT
+314 DKGQITITGGKFTGSSSIFGKGEDGNGMGTVTISGGT
-325 FNGDVVATDLYSPLG
+325 FSAPTYG
-340 NPSVKISGGT
+340 NAGLIASGGYTVSISGGT
-350 FTGDIIVQTL
+350 FT
-360 SATTAI
+360 
-366 DKDYL
+366 KN
-371 EVSGGA
+371 A
-377 FGKDSE
+377 F
-383 ITLQQFVNKNEKK
+383 N
-396 GDPVTGNIGD
+396 PD

-436 GGGSSTVTSSY
+436 GGGGSSTVTSSY

-460 KETVEAN
+460 KETIEAN

-486 YTDKELTTVYDFT
+486 YTDKELTTAYDFT
-499 AKITKN
+499 AKVTKN

>member
-17 VLSAMAVPA
+17 VLSAMAVPT

-101 IELLNNATG
+101 IKLLNNATE
-110 SIVIPEKTTVT
+110 SINIPSGVTVT

-128 ITNEE
+128 IKVTAGDAIVN
-133 KKHTISNYGTLI
+133 KGTLTV
-145 IKGSGTVDNVSHA
+145 KGNGEVSTSA
-158 CAAVCN
+158 SESAAVAN
-164 YEGGNV
+164 FPDASAI
-170 TLNGGTYTRS
+170 LNGGTYIS
-180 KENGINSTN
+180 ANW
-189 AGGNSYYTIKNWGV
+189 YVIKNLGT
-203 MTINDGVTVSNKG
+203 MIIDGKVSVKKPD
-216 HYSSMLGNGYQ
+216 GNEN
-227 DGTNFDNHKD
+227 TASLVDNGWYGSVDKVAGD
-237 ITEPNVSLTINGGT
+237 RVEAQAGKASLTIKSGDFIGKS
-251 FTGGINTIKNDDW
+251 GSKSCSVIKNDDYGT
-264 AKLAINGGTFENY
+264 LNIMGGTFDSTNN
-277 TQQSVMNW
+277 TGAGNAATILNW
-285 NEAEISGG
+285 NVA
-293 TFTGAEGAKTV
+293 
-304 VWNGY
+304 
-309 GDANM
+309 
-314 DKGKLTISGGT
+314 TISGGT
-325 FNGDVVATDLYSPLG
+325 FKGQYPISNGAYNNEADKGQITITGGEFVGVSSIFGKGEGG
-340 NPSVKISGGT
+340 NGMGTVTVSGGT
-350 FTGDIIVQTL
+350 FDAPNFGD
-360 SATTAI
+360 TTVI
-366 DKDYL
+366 ESKGGYTVT
-371 EVSGGA
+371 VSGGA
-377 FGKDSE
+377 FKAGA
-383 ITLQQFVNKNEKK
+383 FN
-396 GDPVTGNIGD
+396 PD

-436 GGGSSTVTSSY
+436 GGGGSSTVTSSY

-454 GGSTIA
+454 GGSTVA
-460 KETVEAN
+460 KENVEAN

-486 YTDKELTTVYDFT
+486 YTDKELTTAYDFT
-499 AKITKN
+499 AKVTKN

-549 RTMLPARFVAESLG
+549 RTMLPARFVAESIG

>member
-17 VLSAMAVPA
+17 VLSAMAVPT

-101 IELLNNATG
+101 IKLLNNATG

-121 LDLNDKN
+121 LDLKDKN
-128 ITNEE
+128 ITVTAGDAIVN
-133 KKHTISNYGTLI
+133 KGTLTV
-145 IKGSGTVDNVSHA
+145 KGDGEVSTSA
-158 CAAVCN
+158 SESAAVAN
-164 YEGGNV
+164 FPDASA
-170 TLNGGTYTRS
+170 TLNGGTYIS
-180 KENGINSTN
+180 ANW
-189 AGGNSYYTIKNWGV
+189 YVIKNLGT
-203 MTINDGVTVSNKG
+203 MIIDGKVSVKKPD
-216 HYSSMLGNGYQ
+216 GNEN
-227 DGTNFDNHKD
+227 TASLVDNGWYGSVDKVAGD
-237 ITEPNVSLTINGGT
+237 RVEAQAGKASLTIKSGDFIGKS
-251 FTGGINTIKNDDW
+251 GSKSCSVIKNDDYGT
-264 AKLAINGGTFENY
+264 LNIMGGTFDSTNN
-277 TQQSVMNW
+277 TGAGNAATILNW
-285 NEAEISGG
+285 NVA
-293 TFTGAEGAKTV
+293 
-304 VWNGY
+304 
-309 GDANM
+309 
-314 DKGKLTISGGT
+314 TISGGT
-325 FNGDVVATDLYSPLG
+325 FKGQYPISNGAYNNEADKGQITITGGEFVGVSSIFGKGEGG
-340 NPSVKISGGT
+340 NGMGTVTVSGGT
-350 FTGDIIVQTL
+350 FDAPNFGD
-360 SATTAI
+360 TTVI
-366 DKDYL
+366 ESKGGYTVT
-371 EVSGGA
+371 VSGGA
-377 FGKDSE
+377 FKAGA
-383 ITLQQFVNKNEKK
+383 FN
-396 GDPVTGNIGD
+396 PD

-436 GGGSSTVTSSY
+436 GCGGSSTVTSSY

>member
-17 VLSAMAVPA
+17 VLSAMAVPT

-101 IELLNNATG
+101 IKLLNNATG

-121 LDLNDKN
+121 LDLKDKN
-128 ITNEE
+128 ITVTAGDAIVN
-133 KKHTISNYGTLI
+133 KGTLTV
-145 IKGSGTVDNVSHA
+145 KGDGEVSTSA
-158 CAAVCN
+158 SESAAVAN
-164 YEGGNV
+164 FPDASA
-170 TLNGGTYTRS
+170 TLNGGTYIS
-180 KENGINSTN
+180 ANW
-189 AGGNSYYTIKNWGV
+189 YVIKNLGT
-203 MTINDGVTVSNKG
+203 MIIDGKVSVKKPD
-216 HYSSMLGNGYQ
+216 GNEN
-227 DGTNFDNHKD
+227 TASLVDNGWYGSVDKVAGD
-237 ITEPNVSLTINGGT
+237 RVEAQAGKASLTIKSGDFIGKS
-251 FTGGINTIKNDDW
+251 GSKSCSVIKNDDYGT
-264 AKLAINGGTFENY
+264 LNIMGGTFDSTNN
-277 TQQSVMNW
+277 TGAGNAATILNW
-285 NEAEISGG
+285 NVA
-293 TFTGAEGAKTV
+293 
-304 VWNGY
+304 
-309 GDANM
+309 
-314 DKGKLTISGGT
+314 TISGGT
-325 FNGDVVATDLYSPLG
+325 FKGQYPISNGAYNNEADKGQITITGGEFVGVSSIFGKGEGG
-340 NPSVKISGGT
+340 NGMGTVTVSGGT
-350 FTGDIIVQTL
+350 FDAPNFGD
-360 SATTAI
+360 TTVI
-366 DKDYL
+366 ESKGGYTVT
-371 EVSGGA
+371 VSGGA
-377 FGKDSE
+377 FKAGA
-383 ITLQQFVNKNEKK
+383 FN
-396 GDPVTGNIGD
+396 PD

-436 GGGSSTVTSSY
+436 GGGGSSTVTSSY

>member
-17 VLSAMAVPA
+17 VLSAMAVPT
-26 FADEAVGGGSAGA
+26 FANGE
-39 AAGGSNPT
+39 
-47 ESSTEVTPG
+47 TEVTPPA
-56 GTTEGT
+56 TTET
-62 GEGTGESTTTNVA
+62 VGTGESTTTNVA
-75 NVDGVECAT
+75 NVDGVEYAT
-84 VEDVNNAIKNS
+84 VEDVNDAIKNS
-95 ESKTLE
+95 ESKTAE
-101 IELLNNATG
+101 IKLLKDATG

-121 LDLNDKN
+121 LNLNCKN
-128 ITNEE
+128 ITVTAGDAIVN
-133 KKHTISNYGTLI
+133 KGTLTV
-145 IKGSGTVDNVSHA
+145 KGDGEVSTSA
-158 CAAVCN
+158 SESAAVAN
-164 YEGGNV
+164 FPDASA
-170 TLNGGTYTRS
+170 TLNGGTYISANWYVIKNLGTMIIDGKVS
-180 KENGINSTN
+180 VKKPDDNENTASLVDNGWVNSTDTV
-189 AGGNSYYTIKNWGV
+189 AGDRVEAKAGKA
-203 MTINDGVTVSNKG
+203 
-216 HYSSMLGNGYQ
+216 
-227 DGTNFDNHKD
+227 
-237 ITEPNVSLTINGGT
+237 SLTIKSGDFIGKS
-251 FTGGINTIKNDDW
+251 GSKSCSVIKNDDYGT
-264 AKLAINGGTFENY
+264 LNIMGGTFDSNNNDGKENAA
-277 TQQSVMNW
+277 TILNW
-285 NEAEISGG
+285 NVATISGG
-293 TFTGAEGAKTV
+293 TFTGQYPISNGAY
-304 VWNGY
+304 NNE
-309 GDANM
+309 A
-314 DKGKLTISGGT
+314 DKGQITITGGKFTGSSSIFGKGEDGNGMGTVTISGGT
-325 FNGDVVATDLYSPLG
+325 FSAPTYG
-340 NPSVKISGGT
+340 NAGLIASKGGYTVSISGGT
-350 FTGDIIVQTL
+350 FT
-360 SATTAI
+360 
-366 DKDYL
+366 KN
-371 EVSGGA
+371 A
-377 FGKDSE
+377 F
-383 ITLQQFVNKNEKK
+383 N
-396 GDPVTGNIGD
+396 PD

-436 GGGSSTVTSSY
+436 GGGGSSTVTSSY

-460 KETVEAN
+460 KETIEAN

-486 YTDKELTTVYDFT
+486 YTDKELTTAYDFT
-499 AKITKN
+499 AKVTKN

>member
-26 FADEAVGGGSAGA
+26 FADGEAGGGSAGA

-56 GTTEGT
+56 GTT
-62 GEGTGESTTTNVA
+62 EGTGESTTTNVA

-95 ESKTLE
+95 ESKTVE
-101 IELLNNATG
+101 IKLLNDANG
-110 SIVIPEKTTVT
+110 SINIPKETTVT
-121 LDLNDKN
+121 LDLNGKN

-180 KENGINSTN
+180 AEAGKDENN
-189 AGGNSYYTIKNWGV
+189 AGGNSYYTIKNWGI
-203 MTINDGVTVSNKG
+203 MTINDGVTVSNSG

-227 DGTNFDNHKD
+227 NGTKFDNHKE
-237 ITEPNVSLTINGGT
+237 ITEANVLLTINGGT

-264 AKLAINGGTFENY
+264 AKLTINGGTFENY

-293 TFTGAEGAKTV
+293 TFTGKEGTETV
-304 VWNGY
+304 VWNGF
-309 GDANM
+309 GDDTM

-325 FNGDVVATDLYSPLG
+325 FSGDVVATDLYSPTDKDGKLLG

-377 FGKDSE
+377 FGKDSK
-383 ITLQQFVNKNEKK
+383 ITLKPYKKSEDGTYGKN

-436 GGGSSTVTSSY
+436 GGGGSSTITSSY

-516 DEANQIIL
+516 NEANQIIL

-570 EKQLVT
+570 DKQLVT
-576 IVGVNE
+576 IVGINE

-601 GKEVKLDSPAF
+601 GEEVKLDSPAF

-645 KLQATETAETD
+645 K
-656 ESAEEK
+656 

>member
-26 FADEAVGGGSAGA
+26 FADGEAGGGSAGA

-56 GTTEGT
+56 GTT
-62 GEGTGESTTTNVA
+62 EGTGESTTTNVA

-95 ESKTLE
+95 ESKTVE
-101 IELLNNATG
+101 IKLLNDATE
-110 SIVIPEKTTVT
+110 SINIPSGVTVT
-121 LDLNDKN
+121 LDLNGKN
-128 ITNEE
+128 ITVTAGDAIVN
-133 KKHTISNYGTLI
+133 KGTLTV
-145 IKGSGTVDNVSHA
+145 KGDGEVSTTA
-158 CAAVCN
+158 SESAAVAN
-164 YEGGNV
+164 FPDASA
-170 TLNGGTYTRS
+170 TLNGGTYTS
-180 KENGINSTN
+180 ANW
-189 AGGNSYYTIKNWGV
+189 YVIKNLGAMV
-203 MTINDGVTVSNKG
+203 IDGKVSVKKPDG
-216 HYSSMLGNGYQ
+216 STDTSSLVDNGWYGDADKVAGESVAAQ
-227 DGTNFDNHKD
+227 ADKA
-237 ITEPNVSLTINGGT
+237 SLTIKSGDFIGKS
-251 FTGGINTIKNDDW
+251 GSKSCSVIKNDDYGT
-264 AKLAINGGTFENY
+264 LNIMGGTFDSNNNDGKENAA
-277 TQQSVMNW
+277 TILNW
-285 NEAEISGG
+285 NVA
-293 TFTGAEGAKTV
+293 
-304 VWNGY
+304 
-309 GDANM
+309 
-314 DKGKLTISGGT
+314 TISGGT
-325 FNGDVVATDLYSPLG
+325 FKGQYPISNGAYNNEADKGQITITGGEFVGVSSIFGKGDGGDGMGA
-340 NPSVKISGGT
+340 VIISGGT
-350 FTGDIIVQTL
+350 FNAPTYGDAELIASGYTVTI
-360 SATTAI
+360 
-366 DKDYL
+366 
-371 EVSGGA
+371 SGGA
-377 FGKDSE
+377 F
-383 ITLQQFVNKNEKK
+383 TEKAFN
-396 GDPVTGNIGD
+396 PD

-417 GEGNTIVAAQRRKP
+417 DKGNIIVAAQRRKP

-436 GGGSSTVTSSY
+436 GGGGSSTITSSY

-534 GETKTNDVAP
+534 GEAKTNDVAP

-570 EKQLVT
+570 DKQLVT
-576 IVGVNE
+576 IVGINE

-601 GKEVKLDSPAF
+601 GEEVKLDSPAF

-645 KLQATETAETD
+645 K
-656 ESAEEK
+656 

>member
-26 FADEAVGGGSAGA
+26 FADGE
-39 AAGGSNPT
+39 
-47 ESSTEVTPG
+47 EVTTPATTETG
-56 GTTEGT
+56 GTTTGGAETPAEETKAAQIGT
-62 GEGTGESTTTNVA
+62 EKYDTVAKAIEAVVAAVDKTAEIKLLKNTTENI
-75 NVDGVECAT
+75 N
-84 VEDVNNAIKNS
+84 
-95 ESKTLE
+95 
-101 IELLNNATG
+101 
-110 SIVIPEKTTVT
+110 IPKETTVT

-128 ITNEE
+128 ITVNTESAIIN
-133 KKHTISNYGTLI
+133 KGTLTV
-145 IKGSGTVDNVSHA
+145 KGNGNVSASGAQH
-158 CAAVCN
+158 AAVAN
-164 YEGGNV
+164 FPDASA
-170 TLNGGTYTRS
+170 TLNGGTYTS
-180 KENGINSTN
+180 ANW
-189 AGGNSYYTIKNWGV
+189 YVIKNLGAMVIDGKVSVKKPDGSTDTSSLVDNGWYGDAAND
-203 MTINDGVTVSNKG
+203 TIGGSDLSANAQADKA
-216 HYSSMLGNGYQ
+216 
-227 DGTNFDNHKD
+227 
-237 ITEPNVSLTINGGT
+237 SLTIKSGDFIGKS
-251 FTGGINTIKNDDW
+251 GSKSCSVIKNDDYGT
-264 AKLAINGGTFENY
+264 LNIMGGTFDSGKNKDAENAA
-277 TQQSVMNW
+277 TILNW
-285 NEAEISGG
+285 NVA
-293 TFTGAEGAKTV
+293 
-304 VWNGY
+304 
-309 GDANM
+309 
-314 DKGKLTISGGT
+314 TISGGT
-325 FNGDVVATDLYSPLG
+325 FKGQYPISNGAYNNEADKGQITITGGEFVGVSSIFGKGEGG
-340 NPSVKISGGT
+340 NGKGTVTVSGGT
-350 FTGDIIVQTL
+350 FDAPEFGDTTVIE
-360 SATTAI
+360 SAGGYTVTI
-366 DKDYL
+366 
-371 EVSGGA
+371 SGGA
-377 FGKDSE
+377 FKAGA
-383 ITLQQFVNKNEKK
+383 FN
-396 GDPVTGNIGD
+396 PD

-417 GEGNTIVAAQRRKP
+417 DKGNIIVAAQRRKP

-436 GGGSSTVTSSY
+436 GGGGSSTITSSY

-534 GETKTNDVAP
+534 GEAKTNDVAP

-570 EKQLVT
+570 DKQLVT
-576 IVGVNE
+576 IVGINE

-601 GKEVKLDSPAF
+601 GEEVKLDSPAF

-645 KLQATETAETD
+645 K
-656 ESAEEK
+656 

>member
-17 VLSAMAVPA
+17 VLSAMAVPT
-26 FADEAVGGGSAGA
+26 FADEAETAPA
-39 AAGGSNPT
+39 TT
-47 ESSTEVTPG
+47 ETG
-56 GTTEGT
+56 GTTIVK
-62 GEGTGESTTTNVA
+62 GEGEGGAEGGSSEEIPVA
-75 NVDGVECAT
+75 ETKAAQIGDEKYDTVKDAVDAVKGIDGKTAE
-84 VEDVNNAIKNS
+84 IK
-95 ESKTLE
+95 
-101 IELLNNATG
+101 LLNDVTE
-110 SIVIPEKTTVT
+110 SINIPSGVTVT

-128 ITNEE
+128 INVNTESAIIN
-133 KKHTISNYGTLI
+133 KGTLTV
-145 IKGSGTVDNVSHA
+145 KGNGNVSASGAQH
-158 CAAVCN
+158 AAVAN
-164 YEGGNV
+164 FPDASA
-170 TLNGGTYTRS
+170 TLNGGTYIS
-180 KENGINSTN
+180 ANW
-189 AGGNSYYTIKNWGV
+189 YVIKNLGTMVIDGKVSVKKPDGSTDTSSLVDNGWYGNAAND
-203 MTINDGVTVSNKG
+203 TIGGSDLSANAQADKA
-216 HYSSMLGNGYQ
+216 
-227 DGTNFDNHKD
+227 
-237 ITEPNVSLTINGGT
+237 SLTIKSGDFIGKS
-251 FTGGINTIKNDDW
+251 GSKSCSVIKNDDYGT
-264 AKLAINGGTFENY
+264 LNIMGGTFDSTYN
-277 TQQSVMNW
+277 TDAGNAATILNW
-285 NEAEISGG
+285 NVA
-293 TFTGAEGAKTV
+293 
-304 VWNGY
+304 
-309 GDANM
+309 
-314 DKGKLTISGGT
+314 TISGGT
-325 FNGDVVATDLYSPLG
+325 FNGQYPISNGAYNNEADKGQITITGGKFTGSSSIFGKGEDG
-340 NPSVKISGGT
+340 NGMGTVTISGGTFSAPTYGNAGLIASKGGYTVSISGGT
-350 FTGDIIVQTL
+350 FT
-360 SATTAI
+360 
-366 DKDYL
+366 KN
-371 EVSGGA
+371 A
-377 FGKDSE
+377 F
-383 ITLQQFVNKNEKK
+383 N
-396 GDPVTGNIGD
+396 PD

-436 GGGSSTVTSSY
+436 GGGGSSTVTSSY

>member
-17 VLSAMAVPA
+17 VLSAMAVPT

-47 ESSTEVTPG
+47 ESSTEVT
-56 GTTEGT
+56 T
-62 GEGTGESTTTNVA
+62 EGTGESTTTNVA

-101 IELLNNATG
+101 IKLLKDATE
-110 SIVIPEKTTVT
+110 SINIPSGVTVT
-121 LDLNDKN
+121 LDLNGKN
-128 ITNEE
+128 ITVTAGDAIVN
-133 KKHTISNYGTLI
+133 KGTLTV
-145 IKGSGTVDNVSHA
+145 KGDGEVSTSA
-158 CAAVCN
+158 SESAAVAN
-164 YEGGNV
+164 FPDASA
-170 TLNGGTYTRS
+170 TLNGGTYIS
-180 KENGINSTN
+180 ANW
-189 AGGNSYYTIKNWGV
+189 YVIKNLGT
-203 MTINDGVTVSNKG
+203 MIIDGKVSVKKPD
-216 HYSSMLGNGYQ
+216 GNEN
-227 DGTNFDNHKD
+227 TASLVDNGWYGSVDKVAGD
-237 ITEPNVSLTINGGT
+237 RVEAQAGKASLTIKSGDFIGKS
-251 FTGGINTIKNDDW
+251 GSKSCSVIKNDDYGT
-264 AKLAINGGTFENY
+264 LNIMGGTFDSTNN
-277 TQQSVMNW
+277 TGAGNAATILNW
-285 NEAEISGG
+285 NVA
-293 TFTGAEGAKTV
+293 
-304 VWNGY
+304 
-309 GDANM
+309 
-314 DKGKLTISGGT
+314 TISGGT
-325 FNGDVVATDLYSPLG
+325 FKGQYPISNGAYNNEADKGQITITGGEFVGVSSIFGKGEGG
-340 NPSVKISGGT
+340 NGMGTVTVSGGT
-350 FTGDIIVQTL
+350 FDAPNFGD
-360 SATTAI
+360 TTVI
-366 DKDYL
+366 ESKGGYTVT
-371 EVSGGA
+371 VSGGA
-377 FGKDSE
+377 FKAGA
-383 ITLQQFVNKNEKK
+383 FN
-396 GDPVTGNIGD
+396 PD

-645 KLQATETAETD
+645 KLQAVETAETD